1 MQFSAKQIAGFI
13 NAEIE
18 GDANAVVTGFNSI
31 ESAKEGDLSFLANPK
46 YEEFLYRSQASLI
59 IVNKNLELKQ
69 KPSATL
75 LRVDDAYVAFAALLK
90 IYEDLQMKNLSGI
103 EEKAQVAASA
113 KIAENVFIGSFA
125 YIGNNVLIGKNSK
138 IYPNVYL
145 GENVQIGE
153 NTVLYAGVRVYKNCV
168 IGNNVIIHSNAVI
181 GADGF
186 GFAPDANGV
195 FQKIPQIGNVA
206 IEDDVEIGAN
216 TAIDRATLNSTI
228 IRKGVKIDN
237 LVQIAHNVEIGENT
251 AIAAQAGIS
260 GSTKIGR
267 NALIGGQVG
276 IVGHITIADNTSIT
290 AQSGVIKSVKEKG
303 TVISGSPAFDF
314 KSVRRSD
321 AVTRR
326 LPELEKRI
334 IELEKIVKELSSK

>member
-13 NAEIE
+13 NAQIE
-18 GDANAVVTGFNSI
+18 GNENAVVTSFNNI

-46 YEEFLYRSQASLI
+46 YEEFLYHSQASLI
-59 IVNKNLELKQ
+59 IVNKNLQLKQ
-69 KPSATL
+69 NVAATL
-75 LRVDDAYVAFAALLK
+75 LRVDDAYTAFATLLK
-90 IYEDLQMKNLSGI
+90 IYQDLQVQNLSGI

-113 KIAENVFIGSFA
+113 KIGENVFIGSFA
-125 YIGNNVLIGKNSK
+125 YIGNNVSVGKNSK

-145 GENVQIGE
+145 GENVQVGE
-153 NTVLYAGVRVYKNCV
+153 NTVLYAGVKVYKNCV

-186 GFAPDANGV
+186 GFAPDADGV
-195 FQKIPQIGNVA
+195 YQKIPQIGNVI

-237 LVQIAHNVEIGENT
+237 LIQIAHNVEIGEHT

-260 GSTKIGR
+260 GSTKIGK

-276 IVGHITIADNTSIT
+276 IVGHLTIADKTSIT

-303 TVISGSPAFDF
+303 TIISGSPAFDF
-314 KSVRRSD
+314 RSVRRSD
-321 AVTRR
+321 AITRR
-326 LPELEKRI
+326 LPELEQRI
-334 IELEKIVKELSSK
+334 IELEKMIKKLSK